1 LSPKPLQTLAVKGTK
16 PFGSLALFDERNVV
30 AALAIADP
38 RVMTERAASALFAT
52 AARGRQ
58 KPLAIPRELLDTED
72 YDLSPYVESYLSY
85 FDTKDWKAGQDWVRT
100 WVPVIARFDTLS
112 KAKRAD
118 VHRAINDTAES
129 FGFAMQI
136 QVSEEG
142 IKVASEKDSISNACV
157 RAFIPFVIPNGWSPR
172 RLAQCQF
179 DDCGQWFLRPEITKG
194 KVRQFCSE
202 KHASV
207 ARVRAFRERQ
217 HKEMRA

>member
-1 LSPKPLQTLAVKGTK
+1 M
-16 PFGSLALFDERNVV
+16 
-30 AALAIADP
+30 AIADP
-38 RVMTERAASALFAT
+38 RVKTERAAAALFAT

-58 KPLAIPRELLDTED
+58 KPLEIPRELLDTED

-85 FDTKDWKAGQDWVRT
+85 FATKDWKDGQDWVRL
-100 WVPVIARFDTLS
+100 WVPMIARFESLS

-118 VHRAINDTAES
+118 VYRAINDTAES

-136 QVSEEG
+136 QVGEEG
-142 IKVASEKDSISNACV
+142 IRVASEKDSISNACV

-179 DDCGQWFLRPEITKG
+179 VDCGQWFLRPEITKG

-207 ARVRAFRERQ
+207 ARVRAFRQRQ
-217 HKEMRA
+217 QEP